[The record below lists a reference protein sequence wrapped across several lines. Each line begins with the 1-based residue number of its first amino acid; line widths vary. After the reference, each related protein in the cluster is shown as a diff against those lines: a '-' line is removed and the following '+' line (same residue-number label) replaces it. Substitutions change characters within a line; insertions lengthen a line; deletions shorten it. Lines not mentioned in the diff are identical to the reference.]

1 MGLEPLGLGRG
12 VGPCRGE
19 QLMDEELRRQV
30 EALKAKL
37 HADGVSDYQRY
48 EAMQIL
54 SICPRCGDREGH
66 ICLCLND
73 E

>member
-1 MGLEPLGLGRG
+1 
-12 VGPCRGE
+12 
-19 QLMDEELRRQV
+19 MDEELRRQV

-48 EAMQIL
+48 EALSAL
-54 SICPRCGDREGH
+54 SICTYCGDKSGRR
-66 ICLCLND
+66 CQCWND